1 MAQTLPAAS
10 ASEAQ
15 PGEVLTLSQMEARY
29 PDEWL
34 LIESPELD
42 DDMEIIKGRIIA
54 HSPDRALV
62 DREALTRRPKFSA
75 YHFTGELPLYVALN
89 L

>member
-1 MAQTLPAAS
+1 MAATLPAAS
-10 ASEAQ
+10 SSEAQ
-15 PGEVLTLSQMEARY
+15 TDDVLTLSQMEARY

-62 DREALTRRPKFSA
+62 FQYDKQHRPRSA
-75 YHFTGELPLYVALN
+75 AYLFTGALPDAMAVN